1 MATPRAPRKAPG
13 GVDVQL
19 EEFELDLRG
28 LLEFQLGLRIDHN
41 FWFLHLHLSDE
52 DNQLTAQVIDGAFM
66 DLMHRYQNVDAVM
79 EILEHC
85 RILIQNV
92 VWASMN
98 VPIQNDAIDDHI
110 TAVMN
115 NAMAVYNR
123 VIYAP
128 LRTEMIM
135 ANHNA
140 EVLQRTWRRCITD
153 PSHPACRRRL
163 EYEFND
169 ANQYLRSEAG
179 L

>member
-1 MATPRAPRKAPG
+1 
-13 GVDVQL
+13 VDVQL

-28 LLEFQLGLRIDHN
+28 LLGFQLGLRIN
-41 FWFLHLHLSDE
+41 WQFWTDNTILSDD
-52 DNQLTAQVIDGAFM
+52 DNRLTAAVIDGAFM

-98 VPIQNDAIDDHI
+98 VPIQHDAIDAHI
-110 TAVMN
+110 EAVIT

-153 PSHPACRRRL
+153 PSHLACRRRL
-163 EYEFND
+163 EYEFKSAVRDLN
-169 ANQYLRSEAG
+169 AL
-179 L
+179 